1 MTLSGLPNPITYCP
15 VSSRCN
21 LVKKQRRN
29 LDQDFSLLANSAN
42 CQTALFLVIL
52 SKALVGKAF
61 TYSVT
66 SLYNLPVVMPIFAI
80 LVLIKDSLVHPNGEL
95 LFFCFCTSKIH
106 IIRVIN
112 KLSFIFFCTNRSI

>member
-52 SKALVGKAF
+52 PKALVGKAF

-66 SLYNLPVVMPIFAI
+66 SLYNLPVVMYIKLLLEY
-80 LVLIKDSLVHPNGEL
+80 LVRFLICKSTIGAHQNRDFFGVSLAYQIYYRAYPVG
-95 LFFCFCTSKIH
+95 
-106 IIRVIN
+106 VI
-112 KLSFIFFCTNRSI
+112 